1 MGASPVNDT
10 GSLGKLQTQA
20 NVVKTEKS
28 VTNQLKKYKGLSK
41 KEQICVLWCASSRF
55 KSPWSGPNELAC
67 LWRSVHLLAFVLDGD
82 LSRQEMGLWRRVC
95 EAAGPDV
102 AAFDPHA
109 VSTPPP
115 GATPSVGLT
124 LLRR

>member
-1 MGASPVNDT
+1 MSACPTVPATADGEMYKTRRSDFST
-10 GSLGKLQTQA
+10 G
-20 NVVKTEKS
+20 NV
-28 VTNQLKKYKGLSK
+28 
-41 KEQICVLWCASSRF
+41 
-55 KSPWSGPNELAC
+55 ELI
-67 LWRSVHLLAFVLDGD
+67 SVHGFVLDGD

-124 LLRR
+124 LSRR